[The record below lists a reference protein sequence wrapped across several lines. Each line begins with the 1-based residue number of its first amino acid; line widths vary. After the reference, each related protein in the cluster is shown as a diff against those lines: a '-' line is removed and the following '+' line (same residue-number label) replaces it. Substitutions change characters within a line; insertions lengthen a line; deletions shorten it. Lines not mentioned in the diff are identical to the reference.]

1 MDAPEGRDLERRKA
15 LRLLDGRRRR
25 VNRLRW
31 RVVTMSLVC
40 FALFWGVVSIQMATG
55 NDPVLSQ
62 KTGSSGAGSRETSE
76 RSEASG
82 TGTDLEA
89 EAESIEEESGE
100 EVSAAPIIESEV
112 EPEPIEPEPV
122 TTGQS

>member
-15 LRLLDGRRRR
+15 ARLLDARRRR

-62 KTGSSGAGSRETSE
+62 KTGSSGAGSREPSERTSE
-76 RSEASG
+76 RSETPES
-82 TGTDLEA
+82 GTDLEA
-89 EAESIEEESGE
+89 EAEAIEAEIAEEE
-100 EVSAAPIIESEV
+100 SAAPIV
-112 EPEPIEPEPV
+112 EPEPIEPEPL

>member
-15 LRLLDGRRRR
+15 VRLLDARRRR

-62 KTGSSGAGSRETSE
+62 KTGSSGAGPRETSE
-76 RSEASG
+76 RSETPE
-82 TGTDLEA
+82 TGTSLEA
-89 EAESIEEESGE
+89 EAE
-100 EVSAAPIIESEV
+100 
-112 EPEPIEPEPV
+112 PIEPAPL

>member
-1 MDAPEGRDLERRKA
+1 MDAPQGRDLERRKA
-15 LRLLDGRRRR
+15 LRLLDARRRR

-62 KTGSSGAGSRETSE
+62 KTGSSGAGSREPSE
-76 RSEASG
+76 RSETAE
-82 TGTDLEA
+82 TGPNLEA

-100 EVSAAPIIESEV
+100 EVSAAPIIEPEV
-112 EPEPIEPEPV
+112 EPELIEPEPL

>member
-1 MDAPEGRDLERRKA
+1 MDAPRERDLERRKA
-15 LRLLDGRRRR
+15 LRLLDARRRR
-25 VNRLRW
+25 VNRMRR

-62 KTGSSGAGSRETSE
+62 KTGSSGTGSRETPERPEPSE
-76 RSEASG
+76 GGTNFEPEAER
-82 TGTDLEA
+82 EA
-89 EAESIEEESGE
+89 EAEFEAE
-100 EVSAAPIIESEV
+100 AAFEAEA
-112 EPEPIEPEPV
+112 ETIEPAAV

>member
-1 MDAPEGRDLERRKA
+1 MDSPKKDLERRKA
-15 LRLLDGRRRR
+15 MRHLDARRRH

-31 RVVTMSLVC
+31 RVVTISLVC

-62 KTGSSGAGSRETSE
+62 KTGSSGASPRETPERTETSE
-76 RSEASG
+76 GGTNFEAEAEREAEAELEAEAA
-82 TGTDLEA
+82 LEA
-89 EAESIEEESGE
+89 EAESIEP
-100 EVSAAPIIESEV
+100 A
-112 EPEPIEPEPV
+112 PV

>member
-15 LRLLDGRRRR
+15 LRLLDARRRR

-31 RVVTMSLVC
+31 RVVTTSLVC

-62 KTGSSGAGSRETSE
+62 KTGSSGAGSREPSE
-76 RSEASG
+76 RSETAE
-82 TGTDLEA
+82 TGTNLEA

-100 EVSAAPIIESEV
+100 EVSAAPIIEPEV
-112 EPEPIEPEPV
+112 EPELIEPEPL

>member
-15 LRLLDGRRRR
+15 LRILDARRRR

-62 KTGSSGAGSRETSE
+62 KTRSSGTGSREPSERTSE
-76 RSEASG
+76 RTETPEG
-82 TGTDLEA
+82 GTDLEA
-89 EAESIEEESGE
+89 EAEAIEAEIAEEE
-100 EVSAAPIIESEV
+100 SAAPII
-112 EPEPIEPEPV
+112 EPEPIEPEPL